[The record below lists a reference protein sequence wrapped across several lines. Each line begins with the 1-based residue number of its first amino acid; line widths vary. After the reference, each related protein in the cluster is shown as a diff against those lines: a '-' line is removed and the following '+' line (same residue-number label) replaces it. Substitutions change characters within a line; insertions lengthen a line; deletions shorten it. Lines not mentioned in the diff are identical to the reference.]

1 MYLNDKFYVIEKMA
15 HLIEL
20 KKTGTADEFAAKLRI
35 SRSQL
40 FIELNRMKSLDVDV
54 TFNRSIK
61 SFVFSGNKKI
71 VVREPI
77 VIVDQETLFSVQ
89 GGSFYTKNISVHFS
103 GRKKL
108 NFAI

>member
-1 MYLNDKFYVIEKMA
+1 MYLNKKFYIIEKMTR
-15 HLIEL
+15 LIEL

-40 FIELNRMKSLDVDV
+40 FIELARMKSLNVDV
-54 TFNRSIK
+54 SFNRSIK
-61 SFVFSGNKKI
+61 SFVFSGRKKI

-77 VIVDQETLFSVQ
+77 VVVDQETLISVQ
-89 GGSFYTKNISVHFS
+89 GGSFYTKNTSVHFS

-108 NFAI
+108 TFAV

>member
-1 MYLNDKFYVIEKMA
+1 MYLNNKYYVIEKMTR
-15 HLIEL
+15 LIEL
-20 KKTGTADEFAAKLRI
+20 KKTGTADEFASKLRI

-40 FIELNRMKSLDVDV
+40 FIELNRMKSMDVDV

-61 SFVFSGNKKI
+61 SYVFSGNKKI

-77 VIVDQETLFSVQ
+77 VIVDQQDLLSVQ
-89 GGSFYTKNISVHFS
+89 GGSYTKIAPVHFS

-108 NFAI
+108 TFAI